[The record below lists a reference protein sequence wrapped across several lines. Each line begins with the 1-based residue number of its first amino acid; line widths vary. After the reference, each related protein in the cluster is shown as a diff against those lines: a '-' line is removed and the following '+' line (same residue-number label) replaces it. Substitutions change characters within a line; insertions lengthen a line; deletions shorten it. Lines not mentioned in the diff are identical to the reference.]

1 MKTDL
6 PKDIPI
12 RRIGRMIKKPQLEI
26 FLKDAA
32 KQGTIASLELNFNGQ
47 IWDTVDGMFKGGYLE
62 NGSERK

>member
-1 MKTDL
+1 
-6 PKDIPI
+6 
-12 RRIGRMIKKPQLEI
+12 MIKKPQLEI
-26 FLKDAA
+26 FLKDAP